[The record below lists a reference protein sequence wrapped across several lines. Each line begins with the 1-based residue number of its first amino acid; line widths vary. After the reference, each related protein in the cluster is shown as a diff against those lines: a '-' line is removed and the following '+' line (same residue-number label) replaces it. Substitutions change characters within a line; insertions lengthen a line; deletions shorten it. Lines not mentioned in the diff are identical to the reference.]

1 MGQKNRGDRGGSIRK
16 IAQDPEAFSR
26 CRNRLER
33 SIGAACEPGRSWQ
46 QRVAEAIRAA
56 LRFAEAE
63 PVAARIL
70 TVHSACRRYGD
81 EVSFTGLVD
90 DLAARL
96 AADAPPVPNPER
108 TARNVVLRIMRQTLL
123 QLELRREGPTAI
135 AADLVVFALTPY
147 VGLKEAQRQAE
158 AAGGM

>member
-16 IAQDPEAFSR
+16 IAQDPDAFSR

-33 SIGAACEPGRSWQ
+33 AIGAACEQELPWQ

-81 EVSFTGLVD
+81 PVSFTSLVD

-96 AADAPPVPNPER
+96 AVDAPGAPHPER

-123 QLELRREGPTAI
+123 QLELRRDGPTAI
-135 AADLVVFALTPY
+135 SADLVVFALTPY
-147 VGLKEAQRQAE
+147 VGLREAQRLAE
-158 AAGGM
+158 TGAGT

>member
-1 MGQKNRGDRGGSIRK
+1 MGQKNRGDRWGSIRK
-16 IAQDPEAFSR
+16 VAQDPEAFSR

-33 SIGAACEPGRSWQ
+33 TIAAACEPGQSWQ

-81 EVSFTGLVD
+81 QASFADLVD

-96 AADAPPVPNPER
+96 AADAPPVPYPER
-108 TARNVVLRIMRQTLL
+108 TARNMVLRIMRQTLL
-123 QLELRREGPTAI
+123 QLELHGEGPTAI

-147 VGLKEAQRQAE
+147 VGLREAQRR
-158 AAGGM
+158 AATGAGT